1 MLNWKLVAAGG
12 VALLAVAIVAVL
24 AFGSSD
30 STTQS
35 DLDYSQ
41 AVPVGDDLPAFLSEP
56 CLNPGQRVTKVVD
69 GAGGGGDNAGTQPI
83 FETVNGQ
90 RQTKFIT
97 YCTLEDLPGFVQKEI
112 FFARAGN
119 P

>member
-1 MLNWKLVAAGG
+1 MLNWKRVAAAAC
-12 VALLAVAIVAVL
+12 ALLAATTLAVV

-30 STTQS
+30 STAQS

-41 AVPVGDDLPAFLSEP
+41 AVPVGDDLPAFLFEP
-56 CLNPGQRVTKVVD
+56 CLNPGQRVTKVYD
-69 GAGGGGDNAGTQPI
+69 GAGGIGDNAGVQPV
-83 FETVNGQ
+83 FETINGQ

-97 YCTLEDLPGFVQKEI
+97 YCTLEGLPGFVQQEI